1 MLFEEQ
7 DKIRTKSFGEI
18 DSTLTSPGYTFQK
31 YNDHVVFYR
40 LETNVLNVP
49 EVTDRVRVDRDIHV
63 KLFKKMSGSQNFVV
77 HLQIRLKIGVMR

>member
-31 YNDHVVFYR
+31 YNDHVVRYR

-49 EVTDRVRVDRDIHV
+49 DRVRVD
-63 KLFKKMSGSQNFVV
+63 
-77 HLQIRLKIGVMR
+77 